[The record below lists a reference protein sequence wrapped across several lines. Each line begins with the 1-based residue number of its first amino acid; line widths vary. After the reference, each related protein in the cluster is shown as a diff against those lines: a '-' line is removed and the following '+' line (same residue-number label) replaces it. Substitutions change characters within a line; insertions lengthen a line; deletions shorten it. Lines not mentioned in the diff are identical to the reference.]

1 VVQIYMATRYVLKVN
16 PD

>member
-1 VVQIYMATRYVLKVN
+1 MATRYVLKVN